1 MSIRAV
7 DDAIRRIRVVVKEWD
22 EAGLDY
28 RREDQTRYGVIDP
41 VIRALGWDIS
51 DPKEC
56 HPEYPRPYRDGRVD
70 YALFRIPDVEATGNN
85 SIDPDIVMESKAFR
99 TLLDDEAV
107 SQLKSYVQAEPRMR
121 RDVAVLSR
129 ATLFNTIWRMG
140 NTV

>member
-1 MSIRAV
+1 M
-7 DDAIRRIRVVVKEWD
+7 
-22 EAGLDY
+22 
-28 RREDQTRYGVIDP
+28 
-41 VIRALGWDIS
+41 
-51 DPKEC
+51 
-56 HPEYPRPYRDGRVD
+56 
-70 YALFRIPDVEATGNN
+70 EATGNN
-85 SIDPDIVMESKAFR
+85 SIAPDIVMESKAFR